1 MRPLI
6 IITILALVACSSS
19 LPRFNETGNDT
30 ASPAVS
36 GPAKGDDT
44 AATLHIKPI
53 TVTQDTRDFS
63 RETGQ
68 PRTYTD
74 AWQRIRDNL
83 TLKRHVHRNSVKAR
97 LNWYT
102 RHQEYLD
109 RVAERATPYLY
120 YIIEQLE
127 ERGLPVE
134 MALLPIVESAYQPFA
149 YSPSH
154 ASGIWQFIPGTGRM
168 YGLKQNWWYD
178 GRRDI
183 VAGTRA
189 ALDYLEK
196 LHKEFNGDWLHA
208 LAAYNTGER
217 NVARAIDRNRR
228 AGKNTD
234 FWSLR
239 LPRETRGYVP
249 SLLAI
254 AELVANTALYDT
266 ELKPIPNQPYF
277 VKVDVEEQLDLALAA
292 ELSGLSMDELYILNP
307 GFNRWATDPDGPHYL
322 LVPVDRQ
329 RQFKEQLAQLDEQQR
344 VNWQRHVI
352 QRGETLSQIA
362 RRYHTSIDTIK
373 ESNGL
378 HSNFIRTGH
387 SLLIPSAKMPP
398 RHYSLSLDSR
408 RYRGLKRID
417 GDGEKYLYTV
427 RRGDTLWDIGRQ
439 YGVSITQLSRWNG
452 ISPRRYLKPGQK
464 LTLWVSREQSQTRVA
479 QAEHSINESGVISYT
494 VQRGDSLWLISRR
507 FGVTISELI
516 EWNNLARDK
525 HLQPGQ
531 ELILKDAPA
540 LTSGA

>member
-1 MRPLI
+1 MPVEPVTVRQERRES
-6 IITILALVACSSS
+6 T
-19 LPRFNETGNDT
+19 
-30 ASPAVS
+30 PAE
-36 GPAKGDDT
+36 A
-44 AATLHIKPI
+44 
-53 TVTQDTRDFS
+53 
-63 RETGQ
+63 Q
-68 PRTYTD
+68 PRSYTD
-74 AWQRIRDNL
+74 AWHRIRENL
-83 TLKRHVHRNSVKAR
+83 ALDRHVHRHSVKAR
-97 LNWYT
+97 LNWYA

-120 YIIEQLE
+120 YIMEQLE
-127 ERGLPVE
+127 ERGLPME

-196 LHKEFNGDWLHA
+196 LHDEFEGNWLHA

-217 NVARAIDRNRR
+217 NVARAIARNRR
-228 AGKNTD
+228 AGKDTD

-249 SLLAI
+249 SLLAV
-254 AELVANTALYDT
+254 AELIADPARYDI
-266 ELKPIPNQPYF
+266 ELKPVPNERYF
-277 VKVDVEEQLDLALAA
+277 AKVDVGGQLDLALAA
-292 ELSGLSMDELYILNP
+292 EFSGLSMDELYTLNP

-322 LVPVDRQ
+322 LVPVERE
-329 RQFKEQLAQLDEQQR
+329 RQFREQLAQLDEQQR

-362 RRYHTSIDTIK
+362 QRYHTSIATIR

-378 HSNFIRTGH
+378 RSNFIRTGH

-398 RHYSLSLDSR
+398 KHYSLSLDSR
-408 RYRGLKRID
+408 RFRGLKRLD

-439 YGVSITQLSRWNG
+439 YGVSISELCRWNG
-452 ISPRRYLKPGQK
+452 ISPQRFLKPGQK
-464 LTLWVSREQSQTRVA
+464 LTLWISREQPDKQVA
-479 QAEHSINESGVISYT
+479 QAKHSIDESGVISYT

-507 FGVTISELI
+507 FGVTISQLL
-516 EWNNLARDK
+516 EWNNLPRNK

-540 LTSGA
+540 LASGA